1 MLCLS
6 PSGQP
11 QSVKLPQFETT
22 EVVNYEEFPEFAVQ
36 VLDQWSQPCSV
47 NDRRTKLHAE
57 CEAFVGGPHLANI
70 EQGQGRFSPAKVK
83 LPPGKAPCTVKI
95 KISLVSVDSNRRKL
109 TVSEI
114 LKELKQ
120 FSIKVLPSTL
130 PHKVLICEGNQNEMM
145 TANGVDKNGREG
157 RDCLELVAPA
167 GSIVKGLFLKV
178 FDESGKLLDADE
190 FKAAEPKV
198 TTSWSG
204 EVSKDYYNAKNS
216 PFLYKNCKDQR
227 KRENHV
233 DGNENAT
240 KQLTIIG

>member
-1 MLCLS
+1 M
-6 PSGQP
+6 
-11 QSVKLPQFETT
+11 
-22 EVVNYEEFPEFAVQ
+22 NYEEFPEFTVQ

-57 CEAFVGGPHLANI
+57 CEAFIGGPHLAAI

-83 LPPGKAPCTVKI
+83 LAPGKAPCTVKI

-130 PHKVLICEGNQNEMM
+130 PHKVIICEGNQNEMM
-145 TANGVDKNGREG
+145 PANGVANGRDG
-157 RDCLELVAPA
+157 RDCLELMAPA

-178 FDESGKLLDADE
+178 FDESEKLLDAEE
-190 FKAAEPKV
+190 FKTGELKV

-204 EVSKDYYNAKNS
+204 EVSRDNLGAVF
-216 PFLYKNCKDQR
+216 FLAVRFHGAVEADR
-227 KRENHV
+227 AV
-233 DGNENAT
+233 
-240 KQLTIIG
+240 